1 MPLPPRPLHT
11 LNDVAIRWS
20 ALPIDV
26 VDWATD
32 GLLVLSIAIPP
43 VKTISSRIIC
53 DLVNVAGTDI
63 RPLFRPDGARL
74 DAVSVRRVREPS
86 ESEWQ
91 WISEPAGGIAI
102 TAPEVLITRAE
113 VQRFELEH
121 DLHRGGTG
129 AVQGARS
136 DRSGGAG
143 PGVPPRHD
151 WDAFFGALARRSTT
165 TGYRR
170 PRLNSS
176 AKCSTGS
183 RRDAKITHLTR
194 ARSGGRS
201 RSCGGSSIALDRLN
215 ELAGDR

>member
-1 MPLPPRPLHT
+1 M
-11 LNDVAIRWS
+11 
-20 ALPIDV
+20 
-26 VDWATD
+26 
-32 GLLVLSIAIPP
+32 LSIAIPP
-43 VKTISSRIIC
+43 VKTISSRMIC

-121 DLHRGGTG
+121 DLHRGGTD
-129 AVQGARS
+129 AVQGAARS
-136 DRSGGAG
+136 DRSRGAG

-151 WDAFFGALARRSTT
+151 WDAFFGALARRIHDNGLPSTQAELVREMLDWFQA
-165 TGYRR
+165 RR
-170 PRLNSS
+170 EDHAPDE
-176 AKCSTGS
+176 STV
-183 RRDAKITHLTR
+183 RRKIAVVWREFNR
-194 ARSGGRS
+194 A
-201 RSCGGSSIALDRLN
+201 
-215 ELAGDR
+215 